1 MTTKIWVAGA
11 ALTLAALALP
21 YGAAYAAD
29 EVAPA
34 TAPATA
40 PAPQERLAK
49 TGATTNGLLLVIG
62 AILGG
67 AGAGLLLLRLLEG
80 PARKKGEEL

>member
-1 MTTKIWVAGA
+1 MTTKIWAAGA

-34 TAPATA
+34 TAPA
-40 PAPQERLAK
+40 PQERLAK
-49 TGATTNGLLLVIG
+49 TGATANGLLLVIG

-80 PARKKGEEL
+80 SARKKGEEL